1 MVESIARLTI
11 AAVVCFPMLIIG
23 ILMYGGKAG
32 FLLAGYNTM
41 SREEKA
47 KWDEKRLLRFSGKC
61 IIVLSILPIGMEL
74 LILAGLPFGLGA
86 TVPGAIACAVA
97 LVCVSLVTYKTQPSG
112 FLEVSKSKK

>member
-1 MVESIARLTI
+1 MVESIARLAI

-23 ILMYGGKAG
+23 ILLYGGKAG

-74 LILAGLPFGLGA
+74 LILAGLPFGPVYGIGW
-86 TVPGAIACAVA
+86 TVYVLLIVWMI
-97 LVCVSLVTYKTQPSG
+97 VYMNT
-112 FLEVSKSKK
+112 KKRFRKK

>member
-1 MVESIARLTI
+1 MVESIARLAI

-23 ILMYGGKAG
+23 ILLYGGKAG

-61 IIVLSILPIGMEL
+61 IIVLSILPLGMEL
-74 LILAGLPFGLGA
+74 LILAGLPFGSVYGIGWTAYVLLIVWMIVYMN
-86 TVPGAIACAVA
+86 T
-97 LVCVSLVTYKTQPSG
+97 
-112 FLEVSKSKK
+112 KKRFRKK

>member
-1 MVESIARLTI
+1 MVESIARLAI

-23 ILMYGGKAG
+23 ILLYGGKAG

-61 IIVLSILPIGMEL
+61 IIGMEL
-74 LILAGLPFGLGA
+74 LILAGLPFGSVYGIGWTAYVLLIVWMIVYMN
-86 TVPGAIACAVA
+86 T
-97 LVCVSLVTYKTQPSG
+97 
-112 FLEVSKSKK
+112 KKRFRKK

>member
-23 ILMYGGKAG
+23 ILLYGGKAG

-47 KWDEKRLLRFSGKC
+47 KWDEKKLLRFSGKC

-74 LILAGLPFGLGA
+74 LILAGLPFGPVYGIGWTAYVLLIVWMIVYMN
-86 TVPGAIACAVA
+86 T
-97 LVCVSLVTYKTQPSG
+97 
-112 FLEVSKSKK
+112 KKRFRKK

>member
-23 ILMYGGKAG
+23 ILLYGGKAW

-47 KWDEKRLLRFSGKC
+47 SG
-61 IIVLSILPIGMEL
+61 
-74 LILAGLPFGLGA
+74 
-86 TVPGAIACAVA
+86 
-97 LVCVSLVTYKTQPSG
+97 
-112 FLEVSKSKK
+112 

>member
-11 AAVVCFPMLIIG
+11 AAVVCFPMLVIG
-23 ILMYGGKAG
+23 ILLYGGKAG

-61 IIVLSILPIGMEL
+61 IIVLSILVGSILGALLGMKL
-74 LILAGLPFGLGA
+74 MRKHFVKAGLA
-86 TVPGAIACAVA
+86 
-97 LVCVSLVTYKTQPSG
+97 Q
-112 FLEVSKSKK
+112 

>member
-11 AAVVCFPMLIIG
+11 AAVVCFPMLVIG

-47 KWDEKRLLRFSGKC
+47 EWDEKRLLRFSGKC

-74 LILAGLPFGLGA
+74 LILAGLPLGPVYGIGWTA
-86 TVPGAIACAVA
+86 YVLLIVWMIVYMNT
-97 LVCVSLVTYKTQPSG
+97 
-112 FLEVSKSKK
+112 KKRFRKK

>member
-32 FLLAGYNTM
+32 FLLAGYDTM

-74 LILAGLPFGLGA
+74 LILVGLPFGPVYGIGWTAYVLLIVWMIVYMN
-86 TVPGAIACAVA
+86 T
-97 LVCVSLVTYKTQPSG
+97 
-112 FLEVSKSKK
+112 KKRFRKK

>member
-23 ILMYGGKAG
+23 ILLYGGKAG

-61 IIVLSILPIGMEL
+61 IIVLSILVGSILGALLGMKL
-74 LILAGLPFGLGA
+74 MRKHFVKAGLA
-86 TVPGAIACAVA
+86 
-97 LVCVSLVTYKTQPSG
+97 Q
-112 FLEVSKSKK
+112 

>member
-61 IIVLSILPIGMEL
+61 IIVLSILVGSILGALLGMKL
-74 LILAGLPFGLGA
+74 MRKHFVKAGLA
-86 TVPGAIACAVA
+86 
-97 LVCVSLVTYKTQPSG
+97 Q
-112 FLEVSKSKK
+112 

>member
-1 MVESIARLTI
+1 MVESIARLAI

-23 ILMYGGKAG
+23 ILLYGGKAG

-61 IIVLSILPIGMEL
+61 IIVLSILVGSILGALLGMRL
-74 LILAGLPFGLGA
+74 MRKHFVKAGL
-86 TVPGAIACAVA
+86 V
-97 LVCVSLVTYKTQPSG
+97 Q
-112 FLEVSKSKK
+112 

>member
-1 MVESIARLTI
+1 
-11 AAVVCFPMLIIG
+11 
-23 ILMYGGKAG
+23 MYGGKAG

-74 LILAGLPFGLGA
+74 LILAGLPFGPVYGIGW
-86 TVPGAIACAVA
+86 TVYVLLIVWMI
-97 LVCVSLVTYKTQPSG
+97 VYMNT
-112 FLEVSKSKK
+112 KKRFRKK